1 MGPRFESW
9 RGDKE
14 IDHLHE
20 YFVSGFFIGTNEST
34 NISGDIASFLWV
46 IIPYNFVFS
55 LELQYDVNIIELI
68 H

>member
-1 MGPRFESW
+1 
-9 RGDKE
+9 
-14 IDHLHE
+14 
-20 YFVSGFFIGTNEST
+20 VSGFFIGTNEST